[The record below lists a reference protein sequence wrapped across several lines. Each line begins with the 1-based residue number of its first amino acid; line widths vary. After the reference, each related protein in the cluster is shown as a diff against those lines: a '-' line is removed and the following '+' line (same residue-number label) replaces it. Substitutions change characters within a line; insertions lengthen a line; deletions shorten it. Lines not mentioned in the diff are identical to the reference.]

1 MRTLLS
7 HGVAAGIT
15 GRDRVGYTPLH
26 LACFCGH
33 AKAVRLLLANP
44 SPNPSPNPNSN
55 SNLSPTPTPNQVRLL
70 LERNANMLATDSDG
84 ATPLHLAA
92 SRGHAEA
99 VRSLLQA
106 FEPQP

>member
-15 GRDRVGYTPLH
+15 GRDRDGYTPLH

-44 SPNPSPNPNSN
+44 NPNPNPTPN
-55 SNLSPTPTPNQVRLL
+55 PTPNTTPTPNQVRLL

-106 FEPQP
+106 F

>member
-15 GRDRVGYTPLH
+15 GRDRDGYTPLH

-44 SPNPSPNPNSN
+44 SPNPNST
-55 SNLSPTPTPNQVRLL
+55 SNLSPNPTPNQVRLL

-99 VRSLLQA
+99 VRSLLQT
-106 FEPQP
+106 F

>member
-15 GRDRVGYTPLH
+15 GRDRDGYTPLH

-33 AKAVRLLLANP
+33 AKAVRLLLA
-44 SPNPSPNPNSN
+44 SPSPNPNSTSN
-55 SNLSPTPTPNQVRLL
+55 SNLSPNPNLDQVRLL

-106 FEPQP
+106 F